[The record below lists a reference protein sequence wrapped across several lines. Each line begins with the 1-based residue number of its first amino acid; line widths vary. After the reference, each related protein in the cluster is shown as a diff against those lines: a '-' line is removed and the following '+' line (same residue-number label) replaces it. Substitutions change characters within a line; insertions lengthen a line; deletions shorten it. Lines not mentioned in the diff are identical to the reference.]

1 MNKCTLW
8 IFSALLFTAQAAAQN
23 LQLAE
28 AYFEKKEYDKAFAEY
43 RELYKRSPQRVFYL
57 KMYQCLLEL
66 KDYKE
71 AANLAESHIRRTNE
85 PEGVYLVDVAFA
97 KARMGDRK
105 TEEKILQ
112 RILESINKNPPYA
125 YQIGQALSDKGYF
138 ETALRVYE
146 TAEKINPAFNFT
158 YQKALLYAD
167 MGKLEKM
174 YDAYV
179 ELLERSPSMA
189 YTVKNLLNRAMAPD
203 GGEDNLDYIIN
214 QLRTKALHQKN
225 PVMTDVLTYIYLEK
239 RDYLSAFEFLK
250 EWHQKST
257 YGAIGEIYEIAAQAL
272 KNQQYDIATS
282 GFEWVMTHS
291 ANASYTTRAAL
302 SRQHALT
309 LKALNTTTPQ
319 QTVASI
325 IAESEKLIQ
334 SQGINFNTLPLA
346 EATARLM
353 AFKANQ
359 KEKALELIESLVK
372 LPGQNPDEKARLLI
386 TKGDIYLS
394 MKEFMLAIV
403 AYARAEETADSE
415 LMKDDAK
422 FARAKAIYYSGDVPW
437 ALEIFEILQE
447 STSKPISNDA
457 TAYASKILL
466 NSGGDTTYEAM
477 TYYAHADMFYYV
489 GEYQK
494 THKILDYVI
503 QTYTNHPIQDD
514 AYLLKAKTYEA
525 QGLYQQAV
533 DWYEKVYTVF
543 GYELLADQAIYQ
555 AAVLYDEKLN
565 NPVKAKELLELIVM
579 QFTDSFLHNQARL
592 RLRALLNKQNS

>member
-1 MNKCTLW
+1 MNKWTPLVLAA
-8 IFSALLFTAQAAAQN
+8 FLLLSQTSAQELLLPASTS
-23 LQLAE
+23 
-28 AYFEKKEYDKAFAEY
+28 EKVDCEKLLVEY
-43 RELYKRSPQRVFYL
+43 RELYKRSPQRMYYV
-57 KMYQCLLEL
+57 KMYDCLLEL

-71 AANLAESHIRRTNE
+71 AVNLAEAHIRRTNE

-105 TEEKILQ
+105 TEEKILN
-112 RILESINKNPPYA
+112 RVLESINKNPQFA

-138 ETALRVYE
+138 EAALRLYE
-146 TAEKINPAFNFT
+146 IAEKINPSFNFS

-167 MGKLEKM
+167 LGQLEKM
-174 YDAYV
+174 YDTYI
-179 ELLERSPSMA
+179 EILERSPSMA
-189 YTVKNLLNRAMAPD
+189 YTVKNLFNRIMAPD
-203 GGEDNLDYIIN
+203 GGEDNFDYIT
-214 QLRTKALHQKN
+214 QKLRTKALSQKN
-225 PVMTDVLTYIYLEK
+225 PVMTDVLTYIYNATN
-239 RDYLSAFEFLK
+239 DFASAFEFLK
-250 EWHQKST
+250 EWHEKSD
-257 YGAIGEIYEIAAQAL
+257 YGAIGEIYEIASQAL
-272 KNQQYDIATS
+272 KNQQYDLAIS
-282 GFEWVMTHS
+282 GFDWVIAHS
-291 ANASYTTRAAL
+291 SNANYSMRANL
-302 SRQHALT
+302 SRQLALT
-309 LKALNTTTPQ
+309 LKALNTPTNPE
-319 QTVASI
+319 TV
-325 IAESEKLIQ
+325 IAVVTDSEKLIQ
-334 SQGINFNTLPLA
+334 IQGINFNTLPLA

-359 KEKALELIESLVK
+359 KDKALDLIESLVK
-372 LPGQNPDEKARLLI
+372 LPGQNPNEKALLLI

-403 AYARAEETADSE
+403 AYARAEEVADNE
-415 LMKDDAK
+415 LIKDDAK

-494 THKILDYVI
+494 AHKILDYVI

-514 AYLLKAKTYEA
+514 AYLLKAKTFEA

-533 DWYEKVYTVF
+533 QWYEKVYTVF

-555 AAVLYDEKLN
+555 AAVLYEEKLN
-565 NPVKAKELLELIVM
+565 EPSKAKELYELIVM
-579 QFTDSFLHNQARL
+579 QFIDSFLHNQARL
-592 RLRALLNKQNS
+592 RLRALLNKQSS